1 MGGGGR
7 RDGHAGLAGGLRSV
21 TFHLA
26 ARDAS
31 STFSRAVDNARFSR
45 MQRASR
51 LGLEK
56 AGTSAGDS
64 EQESFGR
71 RF

>member
-1 MGGGGR
+1 MGGGGVTDMR
-7 RDGHAGLAGGLRSV
+7 GSRAGLRSV

-26 ARDAS
+26 ARDTS